1 MTSVAAELP
10 RVSRRQARIDSA
22 GLSDALPMVLALAP
36 FALLIG
42 VASSR
47 ASDGAAQGWSGS
59 VLLYGG
65 SAQLSAISLLD
76 QGASIAAVV
85 ATITL
90 INARFLVYGATLAP
104 AFARQ
109 PGWFRWGASHFIVEP
124 TYALTMARDDL
135 TDPARFR
142 RYWMTVSLVILTG
155 WSGVMAVGAMAGPV
169 VPDVPAVEFLP
180 TGAFLSMLAPLVK
193 ERPAVLATTA
203 AAVTAVLVPV
213 PAAVRVLIGLAVGAG
228 AGALMDR
235 RTS

>member
-1 MTSVAAELP
+1 MTTVAAELP
-10 RVSRRQARIDSA
+10 RVVRRRAWLDSA
-22 GLSDALPMVLALAP
+22 GLSDALPVVLALAP
-36 FALLIG
+36 FSLLIG
-42 VASSR
+42 VAASR

-59 VLLYGG
+59 FLLYGG

-76 QGASIAAVV
+76 QGASIVAVV
-85 ATITL
+85 APIVL
-90 INARFLVYGATLAP
+90 INTRFLVYGATLAP
-104 AFARQ
+104 ALALQ
-109 PGWFRWGASHFIVEP
+109 PGWFRWGASHFIVDP

-169 VPDVPAVEFLP
+169 VPDVPSVEFLP
-180 TGAFLSMLAPLVK
+180 TGAFLAMLAPLVR
-193 ERPAVLATTA
+193 ERPAWLATAT

-213 PAAVRVLIGLAVGAG
+213 PASVRVLIGLVVGAA